1 MAFDPL
7 EPYGPLIDTRARVVT
22 WNVWANSGPWELRYA
37 RIEQLL
43 RGMDADIV
51 GMQEVFR
58 AVGYEP
64 VAEIAQKLGLTYTPC
79 IEWFEPARL
88 ESGTAVLSR
97 WPVSDTGSLKLAGF
111 DGGDGGLVQFARVD
125 GPRGQID
132 VFVVMLDWRPDL
144 SHVRQAQVRELAA
157 YVNDTGSP
165 AHPVLI
171 LGDFNAGPDSDEM
184 RMLVGQSQTAAPGP
198 RLLRRVGSRVG
209 GRARPHVLAAQPAR
223 RGGPAA
229 GSPHRLR
236 PVGVAASPRG
246 RSSGAL
252 RGARHRRP
260 RRRRPLR
267 PLRGHGRDPLLTDAD
282 RDASQACQLGDVGVG
297 RDAVRG
303 VRALL
308 RAGPPALRARTRGR
322 AA

>member
-1 MAFDPL
+1 VAFDPL

-64 VAEIAQKLGLTYTPC
+64 VAEIAEKLGLTYTPC

-144 SHVRQAQVRELAA
+144 SHVRQAQVRELAT

-184 RMLVGQSQTAAPGP
+184 RMLVGQSQTAAPGLVFYDAWEVASEGGSGHTFS
-198 RLLRRVGSRVG
+198 RRNRHAAAALLPDRRIDYVLSAWP
-209 GRARPHVLAAQPAR
+209 RARGAGHPVRCEVL
-223 RGGPAA
+223 GTA
-229 GSPHRLR
+229 GLD
-236 PVGVAASPRG
+236 GV
-246 RSSGAL
+246 
-252 RGARHRRP
+252 
-260 RRRRPLR
+260 
-267 PLRGHGRDPLLTDAD
+267 DPSDHF
-282 RDASQACQLGDVGVG
+282 
-297 RDAVRG
+297 AVMAEFRY
-303 VRALL
+303 
-308 RAGPPALRARTRGR
+308 
-322 AA
+322 

>member
-79 IEWFEPARL
+79 IEWFEPAQL

-184 RMLVGQSQTAAPGP
+184 RMLVGQSQTAAPGLVFYDAWEVASEGGP
-198 RLLRRVGSRVG
+198 GHTFSRRNRHAAAALLPDRRIDYVLSAWP
-209 GRARPHVLAAQPAR
+209 RARGAGHPVRCEVL
-223 RGGPAA
+223 GTA
-229 GSPHRLR
+229 GLD
-236 PVGVAASPRG
+236 GV
-246 RSSGAL
+246 
-252 RGARHRRP
+252 
-260 RRRRPLR
+260 
-267 PLRGHGRDPLLTDAD
+267 DPSDHF
-282 RDASQACQLGDVGVG
+282 
-297 RDAVRG
+297 AVMAEFRY
-303 VRALL
+303 
-308 RAGPPALRARTRGR
+308 
-322 AA
+322 

>member
-1 MAFDPL
+1 
-7 EPYGPLIDTRARVVT
+7 VT

-37 RIEQLL
+37 HRTAPPWHG
-43 RGMDADIV
+43 RGHRRHAGGV
-51 GMQEVFR
+51 PR
-58 AVGYEP
+58 VGYEP
-64 VAEIAQKLGLTYTPC
+64 VAEIAQKLGLTYTPF

-144 SHVRQAQVRELAA
+144 SHVRQAQVRELAT

-184 RMLVGQSQTAAPGP
+184 RMLVGQSQTAAPGLVFYDAWEVASEGGP
-198 RLLRRVGSRVG
+198 GHTFSRRNRHAAAALLPDRRIDYVLSAWP
-209 GRARPHVLAAQPAR
+209 RARGAGHPVRCEVL
-223 RGGPAA
+223 GTA
-229 GSPHRLR
+229 GLD
-236 PVGVAASPRG
+236 GV
-246 RSSGAL
+246 
-252 RGARHRRP
+252 
-260 RRRRPLR
+260 
-267 PLRGHGRDPLLTDAD
+267 DPSDHF
-282 RDASQACQLGDVGVG
+282 
-297 RDAVRG
+297 AVMAEFRY
-303 VRALL
+303 
-308 RAGPPALRARTRGR
+308 
-322 AA
+322 

>member
-184 RMLVGQSQTAAPGP
+184 RMLVGQSQTAAPG
-198 RLLRRVGSRVG
+198 LVFYDAWEVASEGGLR
-209 GRARPHVLAAQPAR
+209 AHVLAPQPACR
-223 RGGPAA
+223 RGPAA

-236 PVGVAASPRG
+236 ALGLAASPRSG
-246 RSSGAL
+246 SSGAL

-267 PLRGHGRDPLLTDAD
+267 PLRGHGRVPLLTDTV
-282 RDASQACQLGDVGVG
+282 LGRVS
-297 RDAVRG
+297 RQQCRPTRRRIRG
-303 VRALL
+303 
-308 RAGPPALRARTRGR
+308 T
-322 AA
+322 

>member
-64 VAEIAQKLGLTYTPC
+64 VAEIAEKLGLTYTPC

-144 SHVRQAQVRELAA
+144 SHVRQAQVRELAT

-171 LGDFNAGPDSDEM
+171 LGDFNAAPDSDEM
-184 RMLVGQSQTAAPGP
+184 RMLVGQSQTAVPGLVCYDAWEVASEGGSGHTFS
-198 RLLRRVGSRVG
+198 RRNRHAAAALLPDRRIDYVLSAWP
-209 GRARPHVLAAQPAR
+209 RARGAGHPVRCEVL
-223 RGGPAA
+223 GTA
-229 GSPHRLR
+229 GLD
-236 PVGVAASPRG
+236 GV
-246 RSSGAL
+246 
-252 RGARHRRP
+252 
-260 RRRRPLR
+260 
-267 PLRGHGRDPLLTDAD
+267 DPSDHF
-282 RDASQACQLGDVGVG
+282 
-297 RDAVRG
+297 AVMAEFRY
-303 VRALL
+303 
-308 RAGPPALRARTRGR
+308 
-322 AA
+322 

>member
-132 VFVVMLDWRPDL
+132 VFVVMLDWRP
-144 SHVRQAQVRELAA
+144 
-157 YVNDTGSP
+157 
-165 AHPVLI
+165 
-171 LGDFNAGPDSDEM
+171 GP
-184 RMLVGQSQTAAPGP
+184 QPCPPG
-198 RLLRRVGSRVG
+198 
-209 GRARPHVLAAQPAR
+209 A
-223 RGGPAA
+223 
-229 GSPHRLR
+229 
-236 PVGVAASPRG
+236 
-246 RSSGAL
+246 
-252 RGARHRRP
+252 GAR
-260 RRRRPLR
+260 
-267 PLRGHGRDPLLTDAD
+267 A
-282 RDASQACQLGDVGVG
+282 
-297 RDAVRG
+297 RG
-303 VRALL
+303 VRE
-308 RAGPPALRARTRGR
+308 RHRQRRPPGAHPRRLQRRPGL
-322 AA
+322 

>member
-1 MAFDPL
+1 VAFDPL

-64 VAEIAQKLGLTYTPC
+64 VADIAQKLGLTYTPC

-97 WPVSDTGSLKLAGF
+97 WPVSNTGSLKLAGF

-144 SHVRQAQVRELAA
+144 SHVRQAQVRELAT

-184 RMLVGQSQTAAPGP
+184 RMLVGQSQTATPGLVFYDAWEVASEGGP
-198 RLLRRVGSRVG
+198 GHTFSRRNRHAAAALLPDRRIDYVLSAWP
-209 GRARPHVLAAQPAR
+209 RARGAGHPVRCEVL
-223 RGGPAA
+223 GSA
-229 GSPHRLR
+229 GLD
-236 PVGVAASPRG
+236 GV
-246 RSSGAL
+246 
-252 RGARHRRP
+252 
-260 RRRRPLR
+260 
-267 PLRGHGRDPLLTDAD
+267 DPSDHF
-282 RDASQACQLGDVGVG
+282 
-297 RDAVRG
+297 AVMAEFRY
-303 VRALL
+303 
-308 RAGPPALRARTRGR
+308 
-322 AA
+322 

>member
-64 VAEIAQKLGLTYTPC
+64 VAEIAEKLGLTYTPC

-144 SHVRQAQVRELAA
+144 SHVRQAQVRELAT

-184 RMLVGQSQTAAPGP
+184 RMLVGQSQTAAPGLVFYDAWEVASEGGSGHTFS
-198 RLLRRVGSRVG
+198 RRNRHAAAALLPDRRIDY
-209 GRARPHVLAAQPAR
+209 VLSAW
-223 RGGPAA
+223 
-229 GSPHRLR
+229 
-236 PVGVAASPRG
+236 PRG
-246 RSSGAL
+246 RGA
-252 RGARHRRP
+252 
-260 RRRRPLR
+260 
-267 PLRGHGRDPLLTDAD
+267 GHPVRCEVLGTAGLDGVDPSDHF
-282 RDASQACQLGDVGVG
+282 
-297 RDAVRG
+297 AVMAEFRY
-303 VRALL
+303 
-308 RAGPPALRARTRGR
+308 
-322 AA
+322 

>member
-64 VAEIAQKLGLTYTPC
+64 VAEIAEKLGLTYTPC

-144 SHVRQAQVRELAA
+144 SHVRQAQVRELAT

-171 LGDFNAGPDSDEM
+171 LGDFNAAPDSDEM
-184 RMLVGQSQTAAPGP
+184 RMLVGQSQTAVPGLVFYDAWEVASEGGSGHTFS
-198 RLLRRVGSRVG
+198 RRNRHAAAALLPDRRIDYVLSAWP
-209 GRARPHVLAAQPAR
+209 RARGAGHPVRCEVL
-223 RGGPAA
+223 GTA
-229 GSPHRLR
+229 GLD
-236 PVGVAASPRG
+236 GV
-246 RSSGAL
+246 
-252 RGARHRRP
+252 
-260 RRRRPLR
+260 
-267 PLRGHGRDPLLTDAD
+267 DPSDHF
-282 RDASQACQLGDVGVG
+282 
-297 RDAVRG
+297 AVMAEFRY
-303 VRALL
+303 
-308 RAGPPALRARTRGR
+308 
-322 AA
+322 

>member
-43 RGMDADIV
+43 RGMDADII

-64 VAEIAQKLGLTYTPC
+64 IAEIAQKLGLTYTPC

-157 YVNDTGSP
+157 YVNDTGSA

-184 RMLVGQSQTAAPGP
+184 RMLVGQSQTAAPGLVFYDAWEVASEGGP
-198 RLLRRVGSRVG
+198 GHTFSRRNRHAAAALLPDRRIDYVLSAWP
-209 GRARPHVLAAQPAR
+209 RARGAGHPVRCEVL
-223 RGGPAA
+223 GTA
-229 GSPHRLR
+229 GLD
-236 PVGVAASPRG
+236 GV
-246 RSSGAL
+246 
-252 RGARHRRP
+252 
-260 RRRRPLR
+260 
-267 PLRGHGRDPLLTDAD
+267 DPSDHF
-282 RDASQACQLGDVGVG
+282 
-297 RDAVRG
+297 AVMAEFRY
-303 VRALL
+303 
-308 RAGPPALRARTRGR
+308 
-322 AA
+322 

>member
-1 MAFDPL
+1 VAFDPL

-64 VAEIAQKLGLTYTPC
+64 VAEIAEKLGLTYTPC

-144 SHVRQAQVRELAA
+144 SHVRQAQVRELAT

-184 RMLVGQSQTAAPGP
+184 RMLVGQSQTAAPGLVFYDAWEVASEGGP
-198 RLLRRVGSRVG
+198 GHTFSHRNRHAAAALLPDRRIDYVLSAWP
-209 GRARPHVLAAQPAR
+209 RARGAGHPVRCEVL
-223 RGGPAA
+223 GTA
-229 GSPHRLR
+229 GLD
-236 PVGVAASPRG
+236 GV
-246 RSSGAL
+246 
-252 RGARHRRP
+252 
-260 RRRRPLR
+260 
-267 PLRGHGRDPLLTDAD
+267 DPSDHF
-282 RDASQACQLGDVGVG
+282 
-297 RDAVRG
+297 AVMAEFRY
-303 VRALL
+303 
-308 RAGPPALRARTRGR
+308 
-322 AA
+322 

>member
-1 MAFDPL
+1 VAFDPL

-64 VAEIAQKLGLTYTPC
+64 VAEIAQKVGLTYTPC
-79 IEWFEPARL
+79 IEWFEPAQL

-97 WPVSDTGSLKLAGF
+97 WPVSDTGSHKLAGF
-111 DGGDGGLVQFARVD
+111 DGGDGGLVQFVRVD
-125 GPRGQID
+125 GPRGHID

-157 YVNDTGSP
+157 YVNDTGSA
-165 AHPVLI
+165 AHPVVI

-184 RMLVGQSQTAAPGP
+184 RTLVGQSQTAVPGLVFYDAWDVASEGGGP
-198 RLLRRVGSRVG
+198 GHTFSRRNRHAAAALLPDRRIDYVLSAWP
-209 GRARPHVLAAQPAR
+209 RARGAGHPVRCEVL
-223 RGGPAA
+223 GTA
-229 GSPHRLR
+229 GLD
-236 PVGVAASPRG
+236 GV
-246 RSSGAL
+246 
-252 RGARHRRP
+252 
-260 RRRRPLR
+260 
-267 PLRGHGRDPLLTDAD
+267 DPSDHF
-282 RDASQACQLGDVGVG
+282 
-297 RDAVRG
+297 AVMAEIRY
-303 VRALL
+303 
-308 RAGPPALRARTRGR
+308 
-322 AA
+322 